1 LFRKNFF
8 FTKLVILLCFLS
20 LIHGRKCFVKP
31 KNKVIKNPDEIINE
45 IETPIPLKNEIDT
58 ESESDSESENN
69 IKTIINSQ
77 SIDTVISTIESS
89 FSTIEILSSTIE
101 ISSSIPTEISSS
113 TVEIFSTT
121 EEISSS
127 TPIEISSTTI
137 DISSSI
143 LIPTETESSVFT
155 STIENDETT
164 STISPTP
171 TETINEDEDLIEYDL
186 QIKLDNTEE
195 FKNTLNYLKNKYPEY
210 FKNYKNLSDYVCD
223 DQCFLNKLALVK
235 LANDIKAFI
244 DENKNLLNEG
254 QLYEYERN
262 DFLVSHED
270 LPHDEASYY
279 SFSVQPVNYDK
290 DFNGFFA
297 IFTYSNDEI
306 MKRVQKQFAKN
317 IVSYI
322 KLDKVQK
329 EDDEF

>member
-1 LFRKNFF
+1 MFRKKFF
-8 FTKLVILLCFLS
+8 FTKVVILLCLLS

-45 IETPIPLKNEIDT
+45 KETAIPLINEID
-58 ESESDSESENN
+58 SELDSDSDSESEIN
-69 IKTIINSQ
+69 IKTITISQ
-77 SIDTVISTIESS
+77 SIDTVTN
-89 FSTIEILSSTIE
+89 TIEIPSSTI
-101 ISSSIPTEISSS
+101 
-113 TVEIFSTT
+113 
-121 EEISSS
+121 EISSS
-127 TPIEISSTTI
+127 TPIEISSTTVEI
-137 DISSSI
+137 FSTTVEISSSTPIEITSTTVDISSSTP
-143 LIPTETESSVFT
+143 IPTETESSVFT
-155 STIENDETT
+155 STTENDE
-164 STISPTP
+164 PTP
-171 TETINEDEDLIEYDL
+171 SETIYEDEDLIEYDL

-195 FKNTLNYLKNKYPEY
+195 FKNTLNDLKNKYPEY

-244 DENKNLLNEG
+244 DENKNLLNEW
-254 QLYEYERN
+254 QLYEYEKN

-270 LPHDEASYY
+270 LPNDEVCYY

-297 IFTYSNDEI
+297 IFTYCNDEI

>member
-1 LFRKNFF
+1 
-8 FTKLVILLCFLS
+8 
-20 LIHGRKCFVKP
+20 
-31 KNKVIKNPDEIINE
+31 
-45 IETPIPLKNEIDT
+45 
-58 ESESDSESENN
+58 
-69 IKTIINSQ
+69 
-77 SIDTVISTIESS
+77 
-89 FSTIEILSSTIE
+89 
-101 ISSSIPTEISSS
+101 
-113 TVEIFSTT
+113 
-121 EEISSS
+121 
-127 TPIEISSTTI
+127 
-137 DISSSI
+137 
-143 LIPTETESSVFT
+143 
-155 STIENDETT
+155 
-164 STISPTP
+164 
-171 TETINEDEDLIEYDL
+171 
-186 QIKLDNTEE
+186 
-195 FKNTLNYLKNKYPEY
+195 
-210 FKNYKNLSDYVCD
+210 
-223 DQCFLNKLALVK
+223 LALVK

-329 EDDEF
+329 EDNEF

>member
-1 LFRKNFF
+1 MFRKNFF

-164 STISPTP
+164 SIISPTP

-329 EDDEF
+329 EDNEF

>member
-1 LFRKNFF
+1 MFRKNFF

-164 STISPTP
+164 STI
-171 TETINEDEDLIEYDL
+171 
-186 QIKLDNTEE
+186 
-195 FKNTLNYLKNKYPEY
+195 
-210 FKNYKNLSDYVCD
+210 
-223 DQCFLNKLALVK
+223 
-235 LANDIKAFI
+235 
-244 DENKNLLNEG
+244 
-254 QLYEYERN
+254 
-262 DFLVSHED
+262 
-270 LPHDEASYY
+270 
-279 SFSVQPVNYDK
+279 
-290 DFNGFFA
+290 
-297 IFTYSNDEI
+297 
-306 MKRVQKQFAKN
+306 
-317 IVSYI
+317 
-322 KLDKVQK
+322 
-329 EDDEF
+329 